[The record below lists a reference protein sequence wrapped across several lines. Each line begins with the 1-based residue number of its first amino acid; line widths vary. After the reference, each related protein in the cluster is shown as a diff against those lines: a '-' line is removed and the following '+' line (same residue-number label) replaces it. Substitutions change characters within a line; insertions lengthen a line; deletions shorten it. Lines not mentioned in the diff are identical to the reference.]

1 MTDEEIVRLYEQ
13 RAENAIAET
22 SQKYGAYCFEIA
34 KNILRSPLDAEESVS
49 DTYLAAWNSIP
60 PQRPGIL
67 SAFLGKITRNIA
79 IDRWRREKAAKRG
92 GGEMTLA
99 LEELRECVSGTE
111 GPEDRTLE
119 KERLRAIQRFL
130 ERLSPVERKTFLCRY
145 WYLET
150 SAEIGKKF
158 GMTPVRVRAMLS
170 RTRKK
175 LRAYLEKEGL
185 L

>member
-1 MTDEEIVRLYEQ
+1 MTDEEIVWLYEQ

-22 SQKYGAYCFEIA
+22 SKKYGAYCFEIA

-119 KERLRAIQRFL
+119 NERLRAIQRFL